1 MAEFTKMV
9 FIPVEIT
16 SDISLSESDA
26 CKVGDFIAESGTHSI
41 EDVTQATKIDIND
54 FAVLPAIVLSALS
67 KNRGLQDQ

>member
-16 SDISLSESDA
+16 SKTQLSESDA

-41 EDVTQATKIDIND
+41 EDVTQSTKVDIND
-54 FAVLPAIVLSALS
+54 FLVLPAIVLTALH
-67 KNRGLQDQ
+67 KNRMGE